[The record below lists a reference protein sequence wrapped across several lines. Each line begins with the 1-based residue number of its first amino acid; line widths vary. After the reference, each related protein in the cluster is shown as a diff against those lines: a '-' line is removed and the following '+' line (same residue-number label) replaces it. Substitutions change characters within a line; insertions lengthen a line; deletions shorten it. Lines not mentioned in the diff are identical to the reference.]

1 MVWAVI
7 EARMAVWRDHIPFG
21 KGFQPG
27 AQLIG
32 SRQRLGH
39 RRAAH
44 RGHAR
49 AVRPPAT
56 SPSSRPQS
64 APGGLPANPLG
75 PPTAGSLAPSSRGE
89 ARRLSPRAASVVVAG
104 HSYGGQI
111 MTALCTDAPNVAGL
125 GLHR

>member
-1 MVWAVI
+1 MARRKTAKKIDVPTLVIQAEMVWAVI
-7 EARMAVWRDHIPFG
+7 EARRAVWRDHLPFG
-21 KGFQPG
+21 KRIQLLQPG

-32 SRQRLGH
+32 SRQRLAH

-64 APGGLPANPLG
+64 APGSLPA
-75 PPTAGSLAPSSRGE
+75 
-89 ARRLSPRAASVVVAG
+89 
-104 HSYGGQI
+104 
-111 MTALCTDAPNVAGL
+111 
-125 GLHR
+125 